1 MKKLAFT
8 LVLFCL
14 LSSNSLFSQ
23 NIVKT
28 SGFISTASFTVGVI
42 SNFKDLN
49 NAIKITYPEYK
60 AFNPAIQTGFTLG
73 FGYYFK
79 NRFTIATESFVS
91 SAPSVSV
98 HENQYAELRNYGSKL
113 EVSYVFY
120 RYRNFDFEFSVGFG
134 GQYNNFLH
142 TVKDENETYRPNL
155 ALSSMNSIVPIGLRW
170 WIYKDG
176 VPYIG
181 GRAFGLSLNYNII
194 AHKGVTT
201 VTGFTSKAH
210 FPNISSNSLWISI
223 VLKM

>member
-8 LVLFCL
+8 LLLCCI
-14 LSSNSLFSQ
+14 LSSNTLFSQ
-23 NIVKT
+23 NAVKT

-91 SAPSVSV
+91 SAPSVSA

-120 RYRNFDFEFSVGFG
+120 RYRNFDFEFSIGLG
-134 GQYNNFLH
+134 GQYNSFLH
-142 TVKDENETYRPNL
+142 TIKNKNEKYEPKL
-155 ALSSMNSIVPIGLRW
+155 ALTSLNTVVPLSFTW
-170 WIYKDG
+170 WIYKENEAH
-176 VPYIG
+176 IG
-181 GRAFGLSLNYNII
+181 NRAVGISLDYNII
-194 AHKGVTT
+194 AHKGITT
-201 VTGFTSKAH
+201 ITGFTEKTY
-210 FPNISSNSLWISI
+210 FPNIESNALSLSI